1 MILIT
6 GITGK
11 SGQYL
16 FNEIINNSELI
27 SDKHFRL
34 IIRNSLVA
42 DTFRSDKVLIE
53 KYIGDLNN
61 IDFIDEAMKD
71 VDIVINIAGIYY
83 SENIVK
89 SAMKNKVK
97 WIILVHTTGIFS
109 KYKYA
114 SKEYKR
120 IENNIINQLK
130 NTNIDLTI
138 VRPTMIYGNLND
150 KNISTFIRMV
160 DKLIIFPVVDGGKY
174 LLQPVCAKDLG
185 LAYFS
190 ILLNHHV
197 TRNKEY
203 TLSGKEPI
211 YLIDLLKII
220 ADYLGKKRIFISI
233 PYFFAYCLACILY
246 FSTFGK
252 IDIREKTQRLVED
265 RAFSHDLASKDFNYN
280 PVDFNEGVKEEIN
293 DYINKKNRKL

>member
-1 MILIT
+1 MTSHCRRPVI
-6 GITGK
+6 
-11 SGQYL
+11 
-16 FNEIINNSELI
+16 
-27 SDKHFRL
+27 
-34 IIRNSLVA
+34 
-42 DTFRSDKVLIE
+42 IE

-61 IDFIDEAMKD
+61 IDFIDKAMKD
-71 VDIVINIAGIYY
+71 IDIVINIAGIYY

-89 SAMKNKVK
+89 SAIKNKVQ

-109 KYKYA
+109 KYKSA

-120 IENNIINQLK
+120 VENNIINELK

-138 VRPTMIYGNLND
+138 IRPTMIYGNLND
-150 KNISTFIRMV
+150 KSISTFISMV
-160 DKLIIFPVVDGGKY
+160 DKLIIFPVVNGGKY

-185 LAYFS
+185 HAYFS
-190 ILLNHHV
+190 VLLNHHV
-197 TRNKEY
+197 TKKKEY
-203 TLSGKEPI
+203 ILSGKDPI

-233 PYFFAYCLACILY
+233 PYFFAYCFALILY
-246 FSTFGK
+246 FSSFGK

-265 RAFSHDLASKDFNYN
+265 RAFPHDLASEDFNYS
-280 PVDFNEGVKEEIN
+280 PVDFKEGVREEIN